1 MAAANGNGGT
11 RAQGPRCIALVGPFQ
26 TGKTT
31 LLEAIL
37 ARTGAIQR
45 QGTVEAGTTRR
56 RRLQGGAPSQDE
68 RRAHRRHH
76 HFHGR
81 QLHLHRLPRLRRIHP
96 RHARGAARGR
106 CRGRGLRGRREED
119 AAASVD
125 PARAR
130 RPQHS
135 ALSVPQQDRQGR
147 DQGDGGAADPAAGLA
162 QAAGDAPASDPAER
176 HRHRLRRSRA
186 RARPC
191 LQGARRHPRWC
202 RSTARISTA
211 ARMRASPCWRSSPT
225 TTTN

>member
-26 TGKTT
+26 SRKDHTS
-31 LLEAIL
+31 
-37 ARTGAIQR
+37 RSDPGAHR
-45 QGTVEAGTTRR
+45 RDPAAGHGGGRHHRR
-56 RRLQGGAPSQDE
+56 RCLQGGAPSQDE

-76 HFHGR
+76 HVHGR
-81 QLHLHRLPRLRRIHP
+81 QLHLHRLPGLRRIRP

-119 AAASVD
+119 AAASAD
-125 PARAR
+125 PARAG
-130 RPQHS
+130 RPQHP

-162 QAAGDAPASDPAER
+162 QAAGDAPDSDLEER

-186 RARPC
+186 RARPY
-191 LQGARRHPRWC
+191 LQGARRRPRSC
-202 RSTARISTA
+202 RSKARTSTA
-211 ARMRASPCWRSSPT
+211 ARTRASPCWRSSPT
-225 TTTN
+225 TTTS